1 VTTPLGPRGPIDPS
15 LGRVLQLPQRA
26 VVDEPAETKTAET
39 KTAETKTAETKT
51 AETPGRVA
59 GALTES
65 STFDRAAGT
74 TPAVSAPVEGAGKSQ
89 VMARLQALGVE
100 GRRRVKT
107 AEAPRVVAGAD
118 GRVHE
123 GPLTIESRAGLAKL
137 DGVTRVAGSLSLQEG
152 AVKNA
157 DLLALRDLKVVEGRL
172 TFEGM
177 RSA

>member
-1 VTTPLGPRGPIDPS
+1 MTTPLGPRGPLDPTLGS
-15 LGRVLQLPQRA
+15 TLGRVLPLPRRGS
-26 VVDEPAETKTAET
+26 VDGPAETKPAEA
-39 KTAETKTAETKT
+39 KPADAKAV
-51 AETPGRVA
+51 ETPA
-59 GALTES
+59 QSLGAPTQS

-74 TPAVSAPVEGAGKSQ
+74 APAVSAPVEGAGKSQ
-89 VMARLQALGVE
+89 VMARLQAMGVE
-100 GRRRVKT
+100 GRKRVKT
-107 AEAPRVVAGAD
+107 AEAPRVVDGAD

-123 GPLTIESRAGLAKL
+123 GPVTIESRAGLAKL
-137 DGVTRVAGSLSLQEG
+137 DGVARIAGSLSLQEG